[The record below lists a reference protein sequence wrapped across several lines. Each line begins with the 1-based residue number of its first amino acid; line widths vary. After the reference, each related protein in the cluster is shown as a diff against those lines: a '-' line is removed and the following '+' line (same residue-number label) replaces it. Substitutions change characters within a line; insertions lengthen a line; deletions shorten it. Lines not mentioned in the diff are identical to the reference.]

1 MAHRPLD
8 AHKRK
13 RDTRLPV
20 LGRVENQV
28 VERLTNFR
36 ILAVERI
43 CAKHQ
48 YEQRFVTH
56 ETHSTAS
63 AHPESG
69 TSSHLRKN
77 GRASKMDMVVWPRA
91 SRTVLRVVL
100 ELLGGGRVAKEE
112 GEGGEDILSRRSKG
126 LRLRQRLRFGH
137 HEMSTVRSLVR
148 ETVGA
153 KKWRRHAHASNHF
166 SV

>member
-1 MAHRPLD
+1 
-8 AHKRK
+8 
-13 RDTRLPV
+13 
-20 LGRVENQV
+20 
-28 VERLTNFR
+28 
-36 ILAVERI
+36 
-43 CAKHQ
+43 
-48 YEQRFVTH
+48 
-56 ETHSTAS
+56 
-63 AHPESG
+63 
-69 TSSHLRKN
+69 
-77 GRASKMDMVVWPRA
+77 MDMVVWPRA

-112 GEGGEDILSRRSKG
+112 GEGGEDILPRGGKG
-126 LRLRQRLRFGH
+126 LRLRQRLDNGIGIGH